1 MQHREDTQ
9 GLKEEIENLKARFH
23 ELEETV
29 AAISSGGVDALVIN
43 TIEGDKVF
51 TLKSAEQPYRVFIE
65 QMNQGAIMLSED
77 DTILYCNR
85 AFARMVK
92 EGTEKIVGK
101 KIQNYI
107 FPIHVDSFNEML
119 TNNRK
124 ENVTVENTITLQAQ
138 DGSHLSTQISASAL
152 QEENSVTTCLV
163 VTDLT
168 AHMQDEVRRYTEKL
182 EFEVQERTK
191 ELAEAQR
198 LATIGE
204 TAGMVGHD
212 IRNPLQAIVSELYL
226 AKDELDCFP
235 NNENK
240 SALKDSLDNIET
252 QTFYINKI
260 VADLQDYTKPLTP
273 HSQIIS
279 IEDSIHQSL
288 SSVVIPENVSIK
300 LETQKGAPNL
310 EVDPLY
316 LNRVLVNLISN
327 ALQAMPK
334 GGTLTISYK
343 IQDTMAT
350 ISVEDTGLGI
360 PENLKANIFK
370 PLFTTKAKGQGLGL
384 AVVKRLVEA
393 VNGTVTFESQVGK
406 GTVFTLTI
414 PLCTQSMPQQ
424 TNIKK
429 SIVLSKK
436 SYLT

>member
-1 MQHREDTQ
+1 MQQREDTQ
-9 GLKEEIENLKARFH
+9 GLKEEIESLKARLH
-23 ELEETV
+23 ELEETIG
-29 AAISSGGVDALVIN
+29 AISSGGVDALVIN

-65 QMNQGAIMLSED
+65 QMNQGAIMLSEE

-119 TNNRK
+119 TKNRK
-124 ENVTVENTITLQAQ
+124 EKVTVENTITLQAQ
-138 DGSHLSTQISASAL
+138 DGSHLSTQISASVL
-152 QEENSVTTCLV
+152 REENLMATCLV

-212 IRNPLQAIVSELYL
+212 IRNPLQAIVSEIYL

-235 NNENK
+235 DNENK
-240 SALKDSLDNIET
+240 SVLKDSLDNIET

-300 LETQKGAPNL
+300 LETQKGVPKL

-334 GGTLTISYK
+334 GGTLTISFK

-393 VNGTVTFESQVGK
+393 VNGMVTFESQVGK

-414 PLCTQSMPQQ
+414 PLCTQESTPQQ
-424 TNIKK
+424 TNI
-429 SIVLSKK
+429 
-436 SYLT
+436 

>member
-107 FPIHVDSFNEML
+107 FPIHFDSFNEML
-119 TNNRK
+119 TKNRK
-124 ENVTVENTITLQAQ
+124 EKGTVENTITLQAQ
-138 DGSHLSTQISASAL
+138 DGSHLSTQISASVL
-152 QEENSVTTCLV
+152 REDNLMTTCLV

-212 IRNPLQAIVSELYL
+212 IRNPLQAIVSEIYL

-235 NNENK
+235 DNENK

-288 SSVVIPENVSIK
+288 SSVVIPENVSIE
-300 LETQKGAPNL
+300 LETQKGVPKL

-327 ALQAMPK
+327 ALQAMPR
-334 GGTLTISYK
+334 GGTLTISFK

-414 PLCTQSMPQQ
+414 PLCTQESIPQQ
-424 TNIKK
+424 TNI
-429 SIVLSKK
+429 
-436 SYLT
+436 

>member
-1 MQHREDTQ
+1 MQQREDIKNFKQ
-9 GLKEEIENLKARFH
+9 EIENLKARLH
-23 ELEETV
+23 ELEETIG
-29 AAISSGGVDALVIN
+29 AISTGGVDALVIN

-65 QMNQGAIMLSED
+65 QMNQGAIMLSEE

-107 FPIHVDSFNEML
+107 FPVHVGSLNEML
-119 TNNRK
+119 AKNRK
-124 ENVTVENTITLQAQ
+124 ENATVENTITLQAQ
-138 DGSHLSTQISASAL
+138 DGSHLSTQISASIL
-152 QEENSVTTCLV
+152 QEENLMTTCLV

-191 ELAEAQR
+191 ELAGAQR
-198 LATIGE
+198 LAAIGE

-240 SALKDSLDNIET
+240 LVLKESLENIET

-273 HSQIIS
+273 NPQPIS

-288 SSVVIPENVSIK
+288 ASIVIPENVSIK
-300 LETQKGAPNL
+300 LETQTGVPQL
-310 EVDPLY
+310 EIDPLY
-316 LNRVLVNLISN
+316 LNRILVNLISN
-327 ALQAMPK
+327 ALQAMPN
-334 GGTLTISYK
+334 GGNLTIRFK
-343 IQDTMAT
+343 IQNNTAV

-384 AVVKRLVEA
+384 AVVKRLVHA
-393 VNGTVTFESQVGK
+393 VNGTVAFDSQVGK
-406 GTVFTLTI
+406 GTIFTVTI
-414 PLCTQSMPQQ
+414 PLRTQENMPQQ
-424 TNIKK
+424 TNINKA
-429 SIVLSKK
+429 
-436 SYLT
+436 

>member
-1 MQHREDTQ
+1 MQQREDTQ
-9 GLKEEIENLKARFH
+9 GLKEEIESLKARLH
-23 ELEETV
+23 ELEETIG
-29 AAISSGGVDALVIN
+29 AISSGGVDALVIN

-65 QMNQGAIMLSED
+65 QMNQGAIMLSEE

-119 TNNRK
+119 TKNRK
-124 ENVTVENTITLQAQ
+124 EKVTVENTITLQAQ
-138 DGSHLSTQISASAL
+138 DGSHLSTQISASVL
-152 QEENSVTTCLV
+152 REENLMATCLV

-212 IRNPLQAIVSELYL
+212 IRNPLQAIVSEIYL

-235 NNENK
+235 DNENK
-240 SALKDSLDNIET
+240 SVLKDSLDNIET

-288 SSVVIPENVSIK
+288 SSVVIPENVSIE
-300 LETQKGAPNL
+300 LETQKGVPKL

-327 ALQAMPK
+327 ALQAMPR
-334 GGTLTISYK
+334 GGTLTISFK

-414 PLCTQSMPQQ
+414 PLCTQESIPQQ
-424 TNIKK
+424 TNI
-429 SIVLSKK
+429 
-436 SYLT
+436 